1 MWAISLR
8 AGPRIPWRLIDT
20 IHTTLSCDVWQEKNI
35 QYQRHSFNEL
45 QSNNYKQT
53 NTNKTPVLLGIFS

>member
-20 IHTTLSCDVWQEKNI
+20 IHTTLSCDVWQGKTYNTKDTV
-35 QYQRHSFNEL
+35 L
-45 QSNNYKQT
+45 MNYKETIT
-53 NTNKTPVLLGIFS
+53 N